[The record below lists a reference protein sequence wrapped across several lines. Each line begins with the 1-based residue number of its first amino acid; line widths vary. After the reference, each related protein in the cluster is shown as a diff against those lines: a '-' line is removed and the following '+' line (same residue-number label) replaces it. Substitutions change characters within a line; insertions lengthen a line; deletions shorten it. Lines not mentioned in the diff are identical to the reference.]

1 MLIFSQYLWIIVIFL
16 VFLMIFS
23 LIFLWLAEREDS
35 IKTVELYIASLISL
49 ILLAN
54 ICELRIYQKFGD
66 SELVFLFDIEL
77 ISILFL
83 FTALYFILLK
93 NIKADYIIY
102 IHSLIAI
109 LTSHIFIAGV
119 IGILFVGTIII
130 ILIGAVIFA
139 IILPY
144 DNEYKIL
151 TVLVIFSLLIYVSV
165 SINTLF
171 LTIILLVILVPV
183 ISIGNESFRK
193 KIISLYHATKLSN
206 KINLKILKVFNKE
219 EKEEKVSYW
228 LTKVKIL
235 QGALE
240 KKEETQNPN
249 QEKETTWLQDFFS
262 NKSYYGLEL
271 VSQNDFNW
279 TFLIKARTQTQA
291 RINGEALLTR
301 LSSIYPGL
309 DGQIEILPI
318 KKEKLHDKK
327 CILEIKLPKPPYLEN
342 FTLISDF
349 INLFHRNKQ
358 KITLHIIW
366 KKIAPRKITKV
377 RKKIEKM
384 KYKDEKEKEQL
395 SKMWQDDLFK
405 IRMFVNYEIIEEDP
419 KLRESAIQIIEGG
432 IRSLT
437 MSSRNSKESARLE
450 KIISQNSM
458 NFFRFN
464 LFSGHYVTPN
474 CVDFNFPEVI
484 PLIKPFTIEK
494 ENIKHRPVHETDTNH
509 ILIGRYIFNGRL
521 TERKILIPISA
532 FSQSAVIFGQIGTG
546 KTYLLS
552 QVVNELYNKAPDI
565 GILIINLGKGSQE
578 VFYHVDRVIK
588 FGSPDFRVP
597 YFFQG
602 PYLEKSLQETAAYL
616 IAALG
621 LKNIVVKNM
630 LNVMKSFTCRGNS
643 LPKSLDILFFNL
655 EKFFERF
662 PYHVKFQTNI
672 LRALQ
677 NRVLS
682 LLTNEELK
690 KILELTSE
698 VPQWFQEWRNGKKIY
713 LDLSM
718 CNIYVKRLL
727 TNAIFQLVR
736 TLTPDVEAGTLR
748 NIIIID
754 EAHQILEKST
764 SRNYD
769 DDDFISTEQLEKI
782 FTELMRE
789 FRSKGLSFII
799 VEQIPSRLFE
809 AVITLPSLKILFR
822 LGYPCNTLFTG
833 NAKEQDYLIL
843 QKKRQALVLNGTSG
857 EKYVIET
864 LDTKIQPQ
872 IAYMNGTSKKIC
884 HNCNSLID
892 YEAKYC
898 MFCGKTLL
906 PDLKMPS
913 EESYLDFFEI
923 KEDD

>member
-1 MLIFSQYLWIIVIFL
+1 MLIFSQFFWIIVLFL

-23 LIFLWLAEREDS
+23 LVFLWLTEREDS
-35 IKTVELYIASLISL
+35 IKSIEIYIASLISL
-49 ILLAN
+49 ILFSN
-54 ICELRIYQKFGD
+54 ICEMIIYQNFRD
-66 SELVFLFDIEL
+66 SELVVLFDIEL

-83 FTALYFILLK
+83 FTVLYFILLK
-93 NIKADYIIY
+93 NFKADYFIY

-109 LTSHIFIAGV
+109 LASHIFIAGV
-119 IGILFVGTIII
+119 IGILLVGTIII
-130 ILIGAVIFA
+130 TLIGALVFA

-151 TVLVIFSLLIYVSV
+151 AVLIIFSFLIYVSV
-165 SINTLF
+165 SINALL
-171 LTIILLVILVPV
+171 LTIVLLIVLVPI
-183 ISIGNESFRK
+183 ISIGNESFRR
-193 KIISLYHATKLSN
+193 KIVSLYLATKSSN
-206 KINLKILKVFNKE
+206 KINLKIVKIFSRE
-219 EKEEKVSYW
+219 EKKEKVSYW

-240 KKEETQNPN
+240 KKEEPQVLN

-271 VSQNDFNW
+271 ISQNDFNW
-279 TFLIKARTQTQA
+279 TFLMKARTQNQA

-309 DGQIEILPI
+309 DGEIEILPI
-318 KKEKLHDKK
+318 TKEKLHNKK
-327 CILEIKLPKPPYLEN
+327 CILEIKLPKPPYLEE
-342 FTLISDF
+342 FTLITDF
-349 INLFHRNKQ
+349 INLFHRNKY
-358 KITLHIIW
+358 KITLYIIW
-366 KKIAPRKITKV
+366 KKIALRKITKV

-405 IRMFVNYEIIEEDP
+405 IRIFINYEIIEDNP
-419 KLRESAIQIIEGG
+419 KLRENAIQIIEGG
-432 IRSLT
+432 IRSLI
-437 MSSRNSKESARLE
+437 MSSRNPKESARLE

-458 NFFRFN
+458 NFFHFT

-521 TERKILIPISA
+521 TERKILVPKST

-552 QVVNELYNKAPDI
+552 QVVNEFYNKAPDV
-565 GILIINLGKGSQE
+565 GILIINLGKGYQE
-578 VFYHVDRVIK
+578 IFYQVDRVIK
-588 FGSPDFRVP
+588 FGSSDFRVP
-597 YFFQG
+597 YFVQG
-602 PYLEKSLQETAAYL
+602 PYLEKNLQETAAYL

-643 LPKSLDILFFNL
+643 LPTSLDILFFNL
-655 EKFFERF
+655 IKFFEQF

-736 TLTPDVEAGTLR
+736 TLTPDIEAGTLR

-754 EAHQILEKST
+754 EAHQILEKSI

-782 FTELMRE
+782 FTELIRE

-833 NAKEQDYLIL
+833 NAKEQNYLTL
-843 QKKRQALVLNGTSG
+843 QKNRQALVLNGIIG

-864 LDTKIQPQ
+864 LDTSIQPQ
-872 IAYMNGTSKKIC
+872 IAYMNGNTKKLC
-884 HNCNSLID
+884 YNCNSLID

-906 PDLKMPS
+906 PDLKTPS
-913 EESYLDFFEI
+913 EDSYLDFFEI